1 MAQVEL
7 FKKVGKYTDK
17 KDGKEKPF
25 TNFFVKC
32 GSETIPVEVKFFEGE
47 DGKDYRYSSRKAVLS
62 AFADELPDK
71 PKTTAETSSN

>member
-7 FKKVGKYTDK
+7 FKKVGKYIDK
-17 KDGKEKPF
+17 RDGKEKPF

-32 GSETIPVEVKFFEGE
+32 GSETIPVEVKFFESE

-62 AFADELPDK
+62 AFAEELPEK
-71 PKTTAETSSN
+71 PKTAAETASN